1 MAIPQKVCPA
11 PRSTPGAGGRQCT
24 PECALPPD
32 VLREASRRLGI
43 MSLIGAALW
52 LAGTT
57 LGHLS
62 ARAAGDG
69 GAPWTTLGWVDGIAA
84 ISIAV
89 SLALFAYTRRSERE
103 PGIILDLGLVYLV
116 LTAFALGM
124 MIHVAPPPAGWRIMP
139 EISWIGAVVLMF
151 AAVVPNAP
159 RKMSIAVLI
168 AVSMNPLSMLLARAR
183 GVWDFGAA
191 SNVLL
196 MHYPDYLLAGVAVVI
211 SQVVTKLGQ
220 QVTRARDLGSYELGE
235 LLGRGGMGEV
245 YRATHRMLARPAAI
259 KLIRPEALSGSDDDA
274 QLAVRRFR
282 REAEAAANLRSP
294 HTVEIY
300 DFGVTDDGT
309 LYFVMELL
317 EGLDLDS
324 LVRRHGPLPASR
336 VIHILRQVCDS
347 LEEAHARGLVHRD
360 IKPAN
365 IHVGRLGMQDD
376 FVKVLDFGLVK
387 PTSVPLAEQ
396 SMATAAGL
404 TPGTPAYMAP
414 EMALGEQVDG
424 RADLYALGCVAY
436 YLLTGQLVFEGE
448 NLFQVVVKHLQDAP
462 VPPSRRTDRPIPA
475 SLDEVVLACL
485 VKDRENRMRS
495 AAELRRAL
503 ASIDLPVW
511 GGDEAARWWTMTQGS
526 PRLAEL
532 A

>member
-1 MAIPQKVCPA
+1 MAIPHKVCPA

-69 GAPWTTLGWVDGIAA
+69 GAPWTTLSWIDGIAA

-124 MIHVAPPPAGWRIMP
+124 MIHLAPPPAGWRIMP

-159 RKMSIAVLI
+159 RKMSVAVLI

-235 LLGRGGMGEV
+235 LLGRG
-245 YRATHRMLARPAAI
+245 
-259 KLIRPEALSGSDDDA
+259 
-274 QLAVRRFR
+274 
-282 REAEAAANLRSP
+282 
-294 HTVEIY
+294 
-300 DFGVTDDGT
+300 
-309 LYFVMELL
+309 
-317 EGLDLDS
+317 
-324 LVRRHGPLPASR
+324 
-336 VIHILRQVCDS
+336 
-347 LEEAHARGLVHRD
+347 
-360 IKPAN
+360 
-365 IHVGRLGMQDD
+365 
-376 FVKVLDFGLVK
+376 
-387 PTSVPLAEQ
+387 
-396 SMATAAGL
+396 
-404 TPGTPAYMAP
+404 
-414 EMALGEQVDG
+414 
-424 RADLYALGCVAY
+424 
-436 YLLTGQLVFEGE
+436 
-448 NLFQVVVKHLQDAP
+448 
-462 VPPSRRTDRPIPA
+462 
-475 SLDEVVLACL
+475 
-485 VKDRENRMRS
+485 
-495 AAELRRAL
+495 
-503 ASIDLPVW
+503 
-511 GGDEAARWWTMTQGS
+511 
-526 PRLAEL
+526 
-532 A
+532 